1 MTVPQSVSC
10 IINFQLEKEKIEH
23 MARRARSERKVLKK
37 RRRQRTVGQ
46 VVIYRVIL
54 RRQISEEQLGE
65 VRNTW
70 FFVLEALG
78 HLPKLSL
85 DLDHTIKDKVGE
97 HHQSVLL
104 HHQFAIRQSPVQL
117 IAVLVDD
124 RAERDRDVT
133 ERDSDVAPDVRVS
146 RCLQDAEEQVVV
158 RIAEL

>member
-1 MTVPQSVSC
+1 MCVC
-10 IINFQLEKEKIEH
+10 E
-23 MARRARSERKVLKK
+23 K

-54 RRQISEEQLGE
+54 RREIGEEQLSK

-85 DLDHTIKDKVGE
+85 DLDHTIEDKMRE

-104 HHQFAIRQSPVQL
+104 HHQIAIRQTPVQL
-117 IAVLVDD
+117 IAVLVHD
-124 RAERDRDVT
+124 RAERDRDVA

-146 RCLQDAEEQVVV
+146 RCHQDAEKQLVV